1 MAHVEGVDGMVAAQV
16 QASTL
21 TRPFSRLMVG
31 RGMPTNVVLMGPPG
45 AGKGTQ
51 AGTVARLVDVAHV
64 ASGDLLRDL
73 IRQSSGLARQVRAYM
88 DRGDLVPDDLTL
100 AIVMARL
107 AEPDCRNGFILDG
120 FPRTVNQAQELD
132 SRLTSKGRRLNRV
145 IDLVVPED
153 VLLAR
158 LSGRWLCRDC
168 HASYHVIF
176 SPPTTPGVC
185 DRCGGPLYQRADDTL
200 ETAQRRLEVYDN
212 DTRPVLD
219 YYRDKGILVAV
230 PGDRSVGEVT
240 EALRQAIVTPSDD
253 L

>member
-1 MAHVEGVDGMVAAQV
+1 MAHLIGEDGMVAAETR
-16 QASTL
+16 ASAW
-21 TRPFSRLMVG
+21 TRSSSGLMVE
-31 RGMPTNVVLMGPPG
+31 RGKPVNVVLMGPPG

-64 ASGDLLRDL
+64 ASGDLLREIIKQESEL
-73 IRQSSGLARQVRAYM
+73 SQTLKSFM
-88 DRGDLVPDDLTL
+88 DRGNLVPDDITL
-100 AIVMARL
+100 GIVMARL
-107 AEPDCRNGFILDG
+107 SEPDCQNGFILDG
-120 FPRTVNQAQELD
+120 FPRTVAQAQALD
-132 SRLTSKGRRLNRV
+132 DRLAADGRHLERV
-145 IDLVVPED
+145 INLVVPED

-168 HASYHVIF
+168 HTSYHVLF

-200 ETAQRRLEVYDN
+200 ETAQRRLEVYDR

-219 YYRDKGILVAV
+219 YYRNAGILVEVA
-230 PGDRSVGEVT
+230 GDGTVGEVS
-240 EALRQAIVTPSDD
+240 ELLRAAIVTQPDD

>member
-1 MAHVEGVDGMVAAQV
+1 MVAAQSR
-16 QASTL
+16 ASAW
-21 TRPFSRLMVG
+21 TRSASGLLVE
-31 RGMPTNVVLMGPPG
+31 RGKPVNVVLMGPPG

-64 ASGDLLRDL
+64 ASGDLLREIIKQESEL
-73 IRQSSGLARQVRAYM
+73 SQTLKSFM
-88 DRGDLVPDDLTL
+88 DQGNLVPDDLTL
-100 AIVMARL
+100 GIVMARL
-107 AEPDCRNGFILDG
+107 SEPDCQNGFILDG
-120 FPRTVNQAQELD
+120 FPRTVAQARALD
-132 SRLTSKGRRLNRV
+132 DRLATDGRHLERV
-145 IDLVVPED
+145 INLVVPED

-168 HASYHVIF
+168 HTSYHVLF

-200 ETAQRRLEVYDN
+200 ETAQRRLEVYEN

-219 YYRDKGILVAV
+219 YYREAGILVEV
-230 PGDRSVGEVT
+230 PGDRSVGEVS
-240 EALRQAIVTPSDD
+240 EALRAAIVTQPDD

>member
-1 MAHVEGVDGMVAAQV
+1 MILSRTSASMV
-16 QASTL
+16 
-21 TRPFSRLMVG
+21 TRPSSRLMVVK
-31 RGMPTNVVLMGPPG
+31 RDRPVNVVLMGPPG

-73 IRQSSGLARQVRAYM
+73 SKQDTETAQRVRSFM
-88 DRGDLVPDDLTL
+88 DRGDLVPDELTL
-100 AIVMARL
+100 SIVMERL
-107 AEPDCRNGFILDG
+107 DGPDARNGFILDG
-120 FPRTVNQAQELD
+120 FPRTVAQAQALD
-132 SRLTSKGRRLNRV
+132 ERLAANGRRLNRV

-168 HASYHVIF
+168 HASYHAVF
-176 SPPTTPGVC
+176 SPPTVPGVC
-185 DRCGGPLYQRADDTL
+185 DRCGGPLYQREDDTL
-200 ETAQRRLEVYDN
+200 ETARRRLEVYDHE
-212 DTRPVLD
+212 TRPVLD
-219 YYRDKGILVAV
+219 YYRAAGILVDV

-240 EALRQAIVTPSDD
+240 EALREAILTPAEE

>member
-1 MAHVEGVDGMVAAQV
+1 MKEDGMVAAQV
-16 QASTL
+16 RASASTRSFSGVL
-21 TRPFSRLMVG
+21 VERGRPV
-31 RGMPTNVVLMGPPG
+31 NVVLMGPPG

-64 ASGDLLRDL
+64 ASGDLLRDIIKQDSEL
-73 IRQSSGLARQVRAYM
+73 SHTMKAYM
-88 DRGDLVPDDLTL
+88 DRGELVPDEITL
-100 AIVMARL
+100 GIVMARL
-107 AEPDCRNGFILDG
+107 AEPDCANGFILDG
-120 FPRTVNQAQELD
+120 FPRTVAQADALD
-132 SRLTSKGRRLNRV
+132 SRLAADGRHLQRV

-168 HASYHVIF
+168 HASYHVLF

-200 ETAQRRLEVYDN
+200 ETAKRRLDVYDQ
-212 DTRPVLD
+212 DTRPVLE
-219 YYRDKGILVAV
+219 YYRKAGILVRV
-230 PGDRSVGEVT
+230 PGDRSVGEVS
-240 EALRQAIVTPSDD
+240 EALRAAIVTQPDD

>member
-1 MAHVEGVDGMVAAQV
+1 MWQV
-16 QASTL
+16 VICFVT
-21 TRPFSRLMVG
+21 
-31 RGMPTNVVLMGPPG
+31 
-45 AGKGTQ
+45 
-51 AGTVARLVDVAHV
+51 
-64 ASGDLLRDL
+64 
-73 IRQSSGLARQVRAYM
+73 SSGRALRSPDVREYM

-107 AEPDCRNGFILDG
+107 AEPDCANGFILDG

-132 SRLTSKGRRLNRV
+132 SRLASKARHIDRV

-168 HASYHVIF
+168 HSSYHTVF

-200 ETAQRRLEVYDN
+200 ETAKRRLEVYDH

-219 YYRDKGILVAV
+219 YYAAAGILVAV

-240 EALRQAIVTPSDD
+240 EALREAIVTPPDA

>member
-1 MAHVEGVDGMVAAQV
+1 M
-16 QASTL
+16 
-21 TRPFSRLMVG
+21 
-31 RGMPTNVVLMGPPG
+31 NVVLMGPPG

-73 IRQSSGLARQVRAYM
+73 IKQDTEQARLVKSYM
-88 DRGDLVPDDLTL
+88 DRGELVPDELTL
-100 AIVMARL
+100 AIVMASIAA
-107 AEPDCRNGFILDG
+107 AEAKNGFILDG
-120 FPRTVNQAQELD
+120 FPRTVAQARALD
-132 SRLTSKGRRLNRV
+132 AHLASEERQLDRV

-158 LSGRWLCRDC
+158 LSGRWLCQNC
-168 HASYHVIF
+168 HASYHMVF
-176 SPPTTPGVC
+176 SPPKVPGVC

-200 ETAQRRLEVYDN
+200 ETARRRLEVYEH
-212 DTRPVLD
+212 DTRPVLE
-219 YYRDKGILVAV
+219 YYRDKGILVDV

-240 EALRQAIVTPSDD
+240 EALREAIITQRDE

>member
-1 MAHVEGVDGMVAAQV
+1 MAAAQTR
-16 QASTL
+16 ASAL
-21 TRPFSRLMVG
+21 TRMSSGLMLE
-31 RGMPTNVVLMGPPG
+31 RGKPVNVVLMGPPG

-64 ASGDLLRDL
+64 ASGDLLREIIKQDSDL
-73 IRQSSGLARQVRAYM
+73 SRTMKAYM
-88 DRGDLVPDDLTL
+88 DRGELVPDEITL
-100 AIVMARL
+100 GIVMARL
-107 AEPDCRNGFILDG
+107 AEPDARNGFILDG
-120 FPRTVNQAQELD
+120 FPRTVAQAEALD
-132 SRLTSKGRRLNRV
+132 ERLATDGRHLDRV
-145 IDLVVPED
+145 INLVVPED

-168 HASYHVIF
+168 HTSYHTIF

-200 ETAQRRLEVYDN
+200 ETAQRRLEIYDQ

-219 YYRDKGILVAV
+219 YYRARGNLVEV
-230 PGDRSVGEVT
+230 SGDGTVGEVT
-240 EALRQAIVTPSDD
+240 EVLREAIVARPDD